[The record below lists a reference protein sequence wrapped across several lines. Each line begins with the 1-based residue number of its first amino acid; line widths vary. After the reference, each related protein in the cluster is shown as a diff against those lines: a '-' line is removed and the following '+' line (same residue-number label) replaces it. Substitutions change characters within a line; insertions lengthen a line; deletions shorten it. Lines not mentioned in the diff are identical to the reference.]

1 MAGAV
6 LAAIALTLLLPD
18 DLRLGPVWL
27 LPVVDAG
34 LLVLVIVGDPGRI
47 DRRSNAVRT
56 MSIALVAVLVLGAT
70 SATVQLIDQLM
81 NGGSVTRSA
90 EALLAA
96 GATVWSANA
105 IAFALLYWELDGGGS
120 AARAHGLP
128 THPDFAFPQ
137 QLNPELA
144 PPGWRPLFVDY
155 LYLAF
160 TNSTALSPTDTMPM
174 APWAKLAMMAQ
185 SLVSLAILGLVV
197 ANAVNLFK

>member
-6 LAAIALTLLLPD
+6 LTVVALTLLLPD
-18 DLRLGPVWL
+18 DLRLGPQWL
-27 LPVVDAG
+27 LPAVDG
-34 LLVLVIVGDPGRI
+34 VLLLLVVLGDPGRI
-47 DRRSNAVRT
+47 DRRSQGVRFV
-56 MSIALVAVLVLGAT
+56 SIALVAVLALGAAV
-70 SATVQLIDQLM
+70 ATIHLIDELIR
-81 NGGSVTRSA
+81 GGSVTRSA
-90 EALLAA
+90 QALLSA

-128 THPDFAFPQ
+128 SHPDFAFPQ
-137 QLNPELA
+137 QMSPELA

-160 TNSTALSPTDTMPM
+160 TNSTALSPTDTMPL
-174 APWAKLAMMAQ
+174 AAWAKLAMIVQ

-197 ANAVNLFK
+197 ANAANLFK

>member
-6 LAAIALTLLLPD
+6 LAAVALTVLLPD

-27 LPVVDAG
+27 LPVVDAV

-56 MSIALVAVLVLGAT
+56 MSIALVAVLVLGALSGT
-70 SATVQLIDQLM
+70 IQLIDQLM
-81 NGGSVTRSA
+81 HGGSVTRSA
-90 EALLAA
+90 EALLTA

-128 THPDFAFPQ
+128 SHPDFAFPQ

-174 APWAKLAMMAQ
+174 AAWAKLAMMVQ